1 MTTKNVLLILS
12 SPINKLSEEALLAV
26 FALASFEH
34 HIQIALTGEALE
46 LLKNPAHK
54 LCHMLA
60 SIELYDIP
68 AVWLVNDKQN
78 RPMENDLNLNHK
90 NHENNNNENNNNEN
104 NNENNHSNELAF
116 ATLAMAANAPDF
128 LNTTHAFDMVWQV

>member
-34 HIQIALTGEALE
+34 HIQIALTGEALQ
-46 LLKNPAHK
+46 LLKNPTHK

-78 RPMENDLNLNHK
+78 SPMENDLNHDHK
-90 NHENNNNENNNNEN
+90 NHENNNNKN

-128 LNTTHAFDMVWQV
+128 LNVTHTFDMVWQV